1 MGWIIRAKIMLLYH
15 THVSVDMICGNG
27 NNSEM
32 DNGIFWTCLMILL
45 IFRSNVTWSD

>member
-1 MGWIIRAKIMLLYH
+1 MLLYQ

-32 DNGIFWTCLMILL
+32 DNGILFGL
-45 IFRSNVTWSD
+45 V